1 MQAIAMVI
9 WLGVTPGQVQA
20 VQAAQ
25 PPVYKQDLIRV
36 EEQRATTAEATGE
49 SRAKTRAE
57 LPSSMR

>member
-25 PPVYKQDLIRV
+25 PTVYRQDLIRV
-36 EEQRATTAEATGE
+36 EEQRAEAERTSEQG
-49 SRAKTRAE
+49 AKTQAE